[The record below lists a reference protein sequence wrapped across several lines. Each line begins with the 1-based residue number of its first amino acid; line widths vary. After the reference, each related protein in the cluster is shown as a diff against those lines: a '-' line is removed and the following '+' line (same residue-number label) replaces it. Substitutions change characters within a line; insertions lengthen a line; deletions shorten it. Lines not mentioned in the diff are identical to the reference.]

1 MARRKTYELESD
13 DDPVLDISS
22 LIDVS
27 FLLLIYFL
35 VTSTLQKKETDLS
48 FTLPSNIASEDS
60 TPLDPQTIR
69 IEPDGSVLLDKE
81 LVEPGGDPTVSA
93 KLPTLFERMKLYQ
106 ETAEAAG
113 QKPVVILDADDE
125 GKTQRFVD
133 VVATLGVLKI
143 SNLTMTG
150 FRDPAGGS

>member
-1 MARRKTYELESD
+1 MARRRSYRLETAE
-13 DDPVLDISS
+13 DPVLDISS

-48 FTLPSNIASEDS
+48 FTLPSNIASEES
-60 TPLDPQTIR
+60 TPVDPQTIR
-69 IEPDGSVLLDKE
+69 VEADGSVLLEKE
-81 LVEPGGDPTVSA
+81 PIEPASDPTVSVN
-93 KLPTLFERMKLYQ
+93 LPTLFERMKVYKD
-106 ETAEAAG
+106 TADAAG
-113 QKPVVILDADDE
+113 STPVVILDAVDD

-133 VVATLGVLKI
+133 VVNTLGKLKI

-150 FRDPAGGS
+150 FRDE